1 MFALMGILRTSQI
14 RSGLAGQSC
23 EPDISVGDH
32 PFAIRP
38 QDVAEHRAL
47 RDAGHILMRD
57 HETAQAAFWPMVRET
72 ATARS
77 S

>member
-1 MFALMGILRTSQI
+1 
-14 RSGLAGQSC
+14 
-23 EPDISVGDH
+23 VGDH